1 MDPNVYIENTRGS
14 VMSNEQFREFITT
27 VYHLADDNYS
37 LAARWLGDIAPNVQ
51 HVVSGGNSNTLRR
64 KLRIKK
70 SSRTRACFECT
81 PETRH
86 NINILL
92 HETGMNRENLLEE
105 MVENMF
111 EKLGGMDYL
120 GY

>member
-81 PETRH
+81 LTTRH
-86 NINILL
+86 NIGILRSI
-92 HETGMNRENLLEE
+92 TGLSGEDLLEE

-111 EKLGGMDYL
+111 ERLEGSY
-120 GY
+120 